1 MPLDTNLMYGEM
13 VGSAFAHIAIPMG
26 IVLVLNW
33 LPYMSLSKRTWL
45 LLGFTVLLS
54 FAFQFGFLTFL
65 QASSCQGVKNYASI
79 GMGSLIAAGVTGI
92 MIAIPTFFEPMRLL
106 VSQLFGDHKP
116 LLTPELA
123 NINNMV
129 ERAGTEFYKASETP
143 LPPQRGGFPLP
154 VQQGGAALTIDDYEK
169 QTLNEI
175 QIGVSYWAAFAGA
188 YGIGLG
194 SLVAATCPAAS

>member
-54 FAFQFGFLTFL
+54 FLFQFGFLTFL
-65 QASSCQGVKNYASI
+65 QASSCQGVKNYTSI
-79 GMGSLIAAGVTGI
+79 GMGALIAAGVTGI

-123 NINNMV
+123 RINNEV
-129 ERAGTEFYKASETP
+129 EQAGIKFFKASTV
-143 LPPQRGGFPLP
+143 PLP
-154 VQQGGAALTIDDYEK
+154 VQGGGAALTIDNYEK

>member
-54 FAFQFGFLTFL
+54 FVFQFGFLTFL
-65 QASSCQGVKNYASI
+65 QASSCQGVKNYTSI
-79 GMGSLIAAGVTGI
+79 GMGSLIAAGVTAI

-143 LPPQRGGFPLP
+143 LPPQRGG
-154 VQQGGAALTIDDYEK
+154 AALTIDDYEK

-194 SLVAATCPAAS
+194 SLIAATCPAAS

>member
-1 MPLDTNLMYGEM
+1 MYGEM
-13 VGSAFAHIAIPMG
+13 VGSALAHAAIPMA
-26 IVLVLNW
+26 IVLILNW

-79 GMGSLIAAGVTGI
+79 GLGSLIAAGVTGV
-92 MIAIPTFFEPMRLL
+92 MIAIPTFFEPLRLL

-129 ERAGTEFYKASETP
+129 ERAGVEFYKASEVP
-143 LPPQRGGFPLP
+143 LPPQRGG
-154 VQQGGAALTIDDYEK
+154 AALTIDEYEK
-169 QTLNEI
+169 QTLNEL

-194 SLVAATCPAAS
+194 SLVAATCPATTS

>member
-13 VGSAFAHIAIPMG
+13 VGSAFAHMAIPMG

-33 LPYMSLSKRTWL
+33 MPYMSLSKRTWL
-45 LLGFTVLLS
+45 LLGFTVILS

-65 QASSCQGVKNYASI
+65 QASSCRGVKNYASI

-92 MIAIPTFFEPMRLL
+92 MIAIPTFFEPLRLL

-129 ERAGTEFYKASETP
+129 ERAGTEFYKASEVP
-143 LPPQRGGFPLP
+143 LPSQGPP
-154 VQQGGAALTIDDYEK
+154 VQRGGAALTIDDYEK

>member
-54 FAFQFGFLTFL
+54 FVFQFGFLTFL

-79 GMGSLIAAGVTGI
+79 GLGSLIAAGVTGI
-92 MIAIPTFFEPMRLL
+92 MIAIPTFFEPLRLL

-129 ERAGTEFYKASETP
+129 ERAGTEFYKASEIP
-143 LPPQRGGFPLP
+143 LPQQRGAPLP
-154 VQQGGAALTIDDYEK
+154 VQQGGAALTIDEYEK

-194 SLVAATCPAAS
+194 SLIAATCPAVS

>member
-54 FAFQFGFLTFL
+54 FVFQFGFLTFL
-65 QASSCQGVKNYASI
+65 QASSCQGVKNYTSI
-79 GMGSLIAAGVTGI
+79 GMGALIAAGVTGI

-123 NINNMV
+123 NINNVV
-129 ERAGTEFYKASETP
+129 ERAGTEFYKASTV
-143 LPPQRGGFPLP
+143 PLP
-154 VQQGGAALTIDDYEK
+154 VQGGGAALTIDNYEK

>member
-45 LLGFTVLLS
+45 LLCFTVLLS

-79 GMGSLIAAGVTGI
+79 GLGSLIAAGVTGV

-129 ERAGTEFYKASETP
+129 ERAGVEFYKASETP
-143 LPPQRGGFPLP
+143 LPPQRGG
-154 VQQGGAALTIDDYEK
+154 AALTIDEYEK

-194 SLVAATCPAAS
+194 SLVAATCPAST

>member
-54 FAFQFGFLTFL
+54 FTFQFGFLTFL

-79 GMGSLIAAGVTGI
+79 GMGALIAAGVTGI

-143 LPPQRGGFPLP
+143 LPPQRGLPLP